1 MGKKVSTTSIAIA
14 MASLSDLVEMHE
26 ERKVFELASSMLPSD
41 PVSDDLANDEDE
53 DDAHLLQ
60 SKDDVDVDELDPLSP
75 FTLDEVKVAMDS
87 VYEFVCIHKP
97 FVQEVGRS
105 TLRDYANDADA
116 LRDAIATMT
125 ITSSTVQPRITSFFA
140 PQHD

>member
-1 MGKKVSTTSIAIA
+1 MS
-14 MASLSDLVEMHE
+14 
-26 ERKVFELASSMLPSD
+26 ASSTLLSN
-41 PVSDDLANDEDE
+41 PVSDDLADDEDE
-53 DDAHLLQ
+53 DDGHLLQ
-60 SKDDVDVDELDPLSP
+60 SRDDVDVDEVDPLPP
-75 FTLDEVKVAMDS
+75 FTLDEVKVAMER

-97 FVQEVGRS
+97 FVQQAGRS

-125 ITSSTVQPRITSFFA
+125 NTSSTVQPRITSFFA